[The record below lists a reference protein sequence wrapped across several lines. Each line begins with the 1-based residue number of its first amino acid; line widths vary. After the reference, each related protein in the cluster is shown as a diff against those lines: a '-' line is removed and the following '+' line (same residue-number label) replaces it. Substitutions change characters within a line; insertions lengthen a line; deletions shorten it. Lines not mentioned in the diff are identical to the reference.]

1 MAVVAAN
8 TASIAPNSRPTR
20 PFLSAAALD
29 LRNLLFNDSLP
40 FRHLKLVHGRLLRL
54 GLHHDGYLLNILI
67 RSSFISGHPAHALL
81 LFSQTQTPNLFHFNT
96 AIRGLVSADRMPDAV
111 QFYHQMRREGFSPDN
126 FTFPFVL
133 KACARIPDLETGTKI
148 HSQLLKSGFELDV
161 FVKTGLVSLYS
172 KCGRLADAQKLFD
185 DMSVTNVVSWTAII
199 SGYIGEGNLKEALAM
214 FQNSLE
220 MGLMPDSFTLV
231 RVLSA
236 CAQSGDLKTGEWIH
250 EFVSEKNMDRNAFV
264 ATSLIDMYTKC
275 GRMELARRVFD
286 DMVRKDVVS
295 WSAMIGGYSSNGLP
309 REALQL
315 FFEMEAV
322 NMKPDCVTMV
332 GALSACAKLGALELG
347 ERVSRYM
354 EASSFLS
361 NPILGTALIDMY
373 AKCGSMARAWAIF
386 GRMKEMD
393 RIVWNAMINGLSMTG
408 HGKISFGLFA
418 QMEKKRVAPDSNTF
432 VGLLC
437 ACTHTGLVEDGR
449 AYFSSLSRIY
459 FIDPRI
465 EHYGCMVDLLGRAG
479 LLEEA
484 HRLIKD
490 MRMKANAV
498 VWGALLG
505 GCRIHRNIELAELVL
520 KKLVVLEPRNSG
532 NFVLLSN
539 IYALSGRWAE
549 SAKLRSSM
557 KREGIQK
564 TPGYSWV
571 EMDGFVHEFHVGD
584 KSHPMSEEIYLK
596 LDELSKQ
603 LKAMGYTPTT
613 DDVLFDVEDEEKAH
627 SLEHHSE
634 KLAIAFALIRTQPE
648 ETIRVVKNLRVCGDC
663 HSAVKLI
670 SWITSREIIVRDNN
684 RFHCFREGA
693 CSCNDYW

>member
-8 TASIAPNSRPTR
+8 TASIAPNSLPTR
-20 PFLSAAALD
+20 PFLSAAAVD
-29 LRNLLFNDSLP
+29 LRNLLFNESLP

-185 DMSVTNVVSWTAII
+185 EMSVTNVVSWTAII
-199 SGYIGEGNLKEALAM
+199 SGY
-214 FQNSLE
+214 
-220 MGLMPDSFTLV
+220 
-231 RVLSA
+231 
-236 CAQSGDLKTGEWIH
+236 
-250 EFVSEKNMDRNAFV
+250 
-264 ATSLIDMYTKC
+264 TKC

-286 DMVRKDVVS
+286 GMVRKDVVS

-315 FFEMEAV
+315 FFEMEAA

-354 EASSFLS
+354 EVSSFLS

-393 RIVWNAMINGLSMTG
+393 RIVWNAIINGLSMTG

-459 FIDPRI
+459 SIDPRI

-549 SAKLRSSM
+549 SAKLRWSM

-603 LKAMGYTPTT
+603 LKAMGYMPTT

-670 SWITSREIIVRDNN
+670 SRITCREIIVRDNN